1 MECGHHGNDVKV
13 TDEDGFLSCSMMI
26 KAKIIMMERIWINR
40 VPQRDHVFQYLHQ
53 DSVPLHDERIITVR
67 EEPSLHVESHRRD
80 VTNVKRSGEWLD
92 MESRNLVSGDLMKLT
107 LGGVIPADC

>member
-1 MECGHHGNDVKV
+1 MKV
-13 TDEDGFLSCSMMI
+13 TDEDGFLSRSMMI
-26 KAKIIMMERIWINR
+26 KAKNIIMKERIWINR
-40 VPQRDHVFQYLHQ
+40 VPQRDHVFQFLHR

-92 MESRNLVSGDLMKLT
+92 MESRNLVSGDLMKLA
-107 LGGVIPADC
+107 LGGLIPADC